1 MFAMTRGMPG
11 GIAEA
16 YWGVPAEIEAEVVA
30 RLPEA
35 LVALVQE
42 FRGR

>member
-16 YWGVPAEIEAEVVA
+16 YWGVPAEIEREVLA
-30 RLPEA
+30 RLPEE
-35 LVALVQE
+35 LVALVEE
-42 FRGR
+42 FRGQ